1 RYWDEFHTCALTALW
16 ECQKEAVAVWEML
29 RRESQKIKFQGSLFD
44 LCSRSMT
51 QS

>member
-1 RYWDEFHTCALTALW
+1 RYWDEFHSCAIAALW
-16 ECQKEAVAVWEML
+16 ECQKEAADIWDML

-44 LCSRSMT
+44 LCNPSGA